1 MIFLIMEAISLIDE
15 SEILTILTIYNSL
28 LENMK
33 KRCWQVPTTNL
44 NAPNIHKCTYQ
55 VKRHNIKST

>member
-1 MIFLIMEAISLIDE
+1 MEAISLIDE

-33 KRCWQVPTTNL
+33 KTCWQVPTTNL
-44 NAPNIHKCTYQ
+44 NAPNTTNALIRSKGT
-55 VKRHNIKST
+55 I